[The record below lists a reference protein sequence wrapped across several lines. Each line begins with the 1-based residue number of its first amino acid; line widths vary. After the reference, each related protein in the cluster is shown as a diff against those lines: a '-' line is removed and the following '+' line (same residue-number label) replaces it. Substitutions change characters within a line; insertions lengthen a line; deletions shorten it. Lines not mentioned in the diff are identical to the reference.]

1 VPGACDASR
10 DSASYLSSVV
20 TCAASQCKADIWAT
34 TLVLGPLELICRAM
48 GNSLPRDN
56 IDAAYAAAS
65 DTSQSTR
72 KPVATSKYA
81 NHKTSKASYPG
92 TDLTTT
98 LKSTLTRTTTDSS
111 GNTLL
116 VIVPIEIG
124 PSGVFTGDLST
135 STLSATST
143 NAPSSIPASPSP
155 SAAASSPTATRPS
168 QSSAGA
174 QRTDSPASGNGS
186 PFENMQASASKWSVS
201 GPLLGMGAL
210 AMLFMRL

>member
-1 VPGACDASR
+1 VCEASQ
-10 DSASYLSSVV
+10 DSESYLSSVV
-20 TCAASQCKADIWAT
+20 TCAVSQCTADLWAV

-48 GNSLPRDN
+48 GSSLPKDN
-56 IDAAYAAAS
+56 LDAAYAAAS

-72 KPVATSKYA
+72 RPLATSKYA
-81 NHKTSKASYPG
+81 DHKPSKTNYAG

-143 NAPSSIPASPSP
+143 NAPSPVPASPSP
-155 SAAASSPTATRPS
+155 SAAAYSPTATRPS

-174 QRTDSPASGNGS
+174 QRTDRPASNGS
-186 PFENMQASASKWSVS
+186 PFENMQASASKWDVS
-201 GPLLGMGAL
+201 GPLLGMGVL
-210 AMLFMRL
+210 AILFMRL